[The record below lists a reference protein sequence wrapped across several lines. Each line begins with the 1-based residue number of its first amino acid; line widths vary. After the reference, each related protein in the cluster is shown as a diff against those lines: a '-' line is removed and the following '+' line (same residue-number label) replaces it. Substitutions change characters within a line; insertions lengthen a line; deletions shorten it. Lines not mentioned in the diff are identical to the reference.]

1 MQNVSH
7 IDAVSSRIA
16 KRAGE
21 LGVSQ
26 ADIVRATGASKSTVH
41 GWFNNRNVPR
51 GSYVTA
57 LCKILKCT
65 HDWLMDGQGSPSLN
79 AGSDVFAAIQ
89 GTWELDRDEKPSS
102 PILKAPALKMSGEL
116 DYGDVICVPGL
127 VASYVEKPD
136 LLAWIEVRSRSAEP
150 CLKMRDMAVVDSGSG
165 VTTSG
170 GYYVIGHSSG
180 SSVHQIHVEIDGA
193 WSVEDSARGMPSRVD
208 KSQVGNVDV
217 LGRVVWRSGAV
228 S

>member
-41 GWFNNRNVPR
+41 GWFNNRNLPR
-51 GSYVTA
+51 GTYVTA

-79 AGSDVFAAIQ
+79 AGSDVFAAIP
-89 GTWELDRDEKPSS
+89 GTWELDPGEQPDS
-102 PILKAPALKMSGEL
+102 PILKVPALEMSGDL
-116 DYGDVICVPGL
+116 DYGDVLCAPAF
-127 VASYVEKPD
+127 VASLVSDPHR
-136 LLAWIEVRSRSAEP
+136 LAWVEVRSRSAEP
-150 CLKMRDMAVVDSGSG
+150 CLKMRDTAIIDTVSG
-165 VTTSG
+165 VSNSG
-170 GYYVIGHSSG
+170 GYYVIGHSAG
-180 SSVHQIHVEIDGA
+180 SSVHQIHVEIDGT
-193 WSVEDSARGMPSRVD
+193 WSVEDSGRGMPSRVD
-208 KSQVGNVDV
+208 KNQAKNVEV